1 MKRVSELQPTYE
13 STHVDTEAND
23 PKKNDEAYQA
33 PQALNE
39 DSSTST
45 TISPSTE
52 AAIGAFVSDLGKV
65 PIHAKP
71 LCVYNPQN
79 LNGSHD
85 LLSDS
90 QLPTDIPTIEIVV
103 RSHSK
108 THAPRNRMPSRII
121 QSPYKLDDDVCL
133 YFPFEGCGITYQPS
147 SKLIDE
153 YMQWLTKG
161 LLKNHD
167 NKKPSEDKYRSKTS
181 SFEFEMMNF
190 VVAFPINKN

>member
-1 MKRVSELQPTYE
+1 MQ
-13 STHVDTEAND
+13 
-23 PKKNDEAYQA
+23 
-33 PQALNE
+33 

-52 AAIGAFVSDLGKV
+52 ATIDALVSDLGKV

-71 LCVYNPQN
+71 LCVYNPQD
-79 LNGSHD
+79 LNGNHD

-90 QLPTDIPTIEIVV
+90 QLPTDIPTTEIVV

-108 THAPRNRMPSRII
+108 TPAPRNRMPSRII
-121 QSPYKLDDDVCL
+121 QSPYVTSFGSSDKGKQKLDDDVRL
-133 YFPFEGCGITYQPS
+133 YFPFEGCRITYLPS

-161 LLKNHD
+161 LLKNHA
-167 NKKPSEDKYRSKTS
+167 NKKPSEDKYRSKAS
-181 SFEFEMMNF
+181 SFEFEMMDF
-190 VVAFPINKN
+190 VVAFPINKNWFYAMSQPN